1 MYFIVTFF
9 WGILHYIQ
17 FKTLKFFISRK
28 ICMFAQTALRMNVI
42 MHKIYPHNDVKNFL
56 SP

>member
-9 WGILHYIQ
+9 RGILHYIQ
-17 FKTLKFFISRK
+17 FKTLKFFIFRK
-28 ICMFAQTALRMNVI
+28 ICMFAQSALPMTVT
-42 MHKIYPHNDVKNFL
+42 MHKTRPHNDVKNFL